1 MRAIA
6 VLGIRRGN
14 VVNLTLRTAL
24 VGAVIAQSSRPLVSQ
39 SSAAEQEPKRL
50 EVNLIFTEPQTTAAA
65 LETVES
71 LARDL
76 GACVRLRAAIVVPFQ
91 LALDEPPV
99 SIRFIEARLADLVS
113 RLGRDGFEST
123 AHVYLC
129 RDQIDALLQ
138 VLCPN
143 SLVVIGGKNR
153 WWPTTASRIA
163 KMLRSKGHRV
173 FFVDARGNR
182 SDLQ

>member
-1 MRAIA
+1 
-6 VLGIRRGN
+6 
-14 VVNLTLRTAL
+14 VNLTLRTAL

-129 RDQIDALLQ
+129 RDQSDALLQ

-153 WWPTTASRIA
+153 WWPTRASRLA